1 MHCVNRNH
9 IFLFNHSIFLPPK
22 YSGQKKATKMLCVH
36 SALVNYFKGRI
47 QIPNGWVQTALT
59 RCTLAR
65 VLAWSSNQVAVTFLP
80 LTKNQHARTS
90 LGLGNCPK
98 TAEHLWVKHGIRVE
112 LLTHSEITKQ
122 HG

>member
-1 MHCVNRNH
+1 
-9 IFLFNHSIFLPPK
+9 
-22 YSGQKKATKMLCVH
+22 MLCVH
-36 SALVNYFKGRI
+36 SASVNYFKWGI
-47 QIPNGWVQTALT
+47 QIPNGWEQTAWS

-65 VLAWSSNQVAVTFLP
+65 GLAWSPNQVAVTFLP

-112 LLTHSEITKQ
+112 LLTHTPQTQATWINTAYT
-122 HG
+122 